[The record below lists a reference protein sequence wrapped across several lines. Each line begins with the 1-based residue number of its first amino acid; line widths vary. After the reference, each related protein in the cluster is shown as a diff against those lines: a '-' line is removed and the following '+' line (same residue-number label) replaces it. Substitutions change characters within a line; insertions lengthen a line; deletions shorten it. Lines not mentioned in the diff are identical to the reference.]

1 MEIIPTVIIFDDS
14 VNVVDP
20 VYCALHSIT
29 ILCFA
34 LREVIS
40 MWLDVSNIKGATCG
54 HTPAVLHC
62 SRGTSQDIQSWSAYT
77 KKHPRFYLPKFNL
90 CLPYYSRRGERRRW
104 VRLKLGET
112 IRGCFLSHILA
123 KIIVLLVK
131 PPRAV
136 GSGGKGA
143 NSDGARGRVGHR
155 ESGLE
160 KKTEKKTLCKVID
173 VGCRGREGN
182 ELFHRG
188 SWIEGRT
195 LLCQPFFLTPL
206 HASALPSCLML
217 PAACQAGSPSTWHS
231 ALSTNT
237 QTNEKTA

>member
-1 MEIIPTVIIFDDS
+1 MFCSTWGHQRVAGRFRYKRGHVWSHPCCAALLAWYITGSTYTELVCIHQETPT
-14 VNVVDP
+14 
-20 VYCALHSIT
+20 
-29 ILCFA
+29 
-34 LREVIS
+34 IS
-40 MWLDVSNIKGATCG
+40 
-54 HTPAVLHC
+54 
-62 SRGTSQDIQSWSAYT
+62 
-77 KKHPRFYLPKFNL
+77 FYLPKFNL

-160 KKTEKKTLCKVID
+160 KKTKKKTLCKVID